1 MSRKSLFKNVYGFR
15 QSLKGSGGMYVILIL
30 GLVSGL
36 SFLLTGGLTPN
47 IERTPENPQF
57 VEIEDQLSPI
67 AQQNLQMQN
76 IKVKPTATP
85 TPTPSNTPTPS
96 TTPTPSPTLAPSITP
111 TPTDPVVACLDR
123 TAVALLIDLSASMN
137 VPSSKLSALNSALN
151 LLQSN
156 LTDDTVVGAYAFGPY
171 PNYNQ
176 SGGDV
181 SFNFENN
188 KGVKQ
193 ILPFSKYS
201 DNKSSIDSQLGGLTQ
216 GGVGGTYM
224 RNGFRLMAQKV
235 QAAKQT
241 FPDYDFVTILLSDG
255 VPELGDD
262 DPVVQDYWSRG
273 LGFPT
278 VTCAGSTCFAKHQDP
293 RAWSDIGTNNVIT
306 PLRNQSKD
314 QIIYTIAL
322 YGTTFPDTQLK
333 SYLEDLLVD
342 VAGSS
347 NTPNYQYIN
356 STNYSQ
362 LSTFFTRIL
371 DASCQ

>member
-1 MSRKSLFKNVYGFR
+1 MLFQLRGKTLQRLRKNMR
-15 QSLKGSGGMYVILIL
+15 GSGGMYVLLII

-47 IERTPENPQF
+47 IERNPENPEF
-57 VEIEDQLSPI
+57 VEIEDQLTPI

-76 IKVKPTATP
+76 IQIKPTATP
-85 TPTPSNTPTPS
+85 TPTPSNTPTPTPT
-96 TTPTPSPTLAPSITP
+96 TTPQPTSAPTP

-151 LLQSN
+151 LLQTK

-171 PNYNQ
+171 PNSN
-176 SGGDV
+176 SGGDT

-193 ILPFSKYS
+193 IIPFSRYS
-201 DNKSSIDSQLGGLTQ
+201 DNKATIDTQLGGLVQ
-216 GGVGGTYM
+216 GGIGGTYM
-224 RNGFRLMAQKV
+224 RNGFRLMTQKI
-235 QAAKQT
+235 QAAKQA
-241 FPDYDFVTILLSDG
+241 FPEYEFVTILLSDG
-255 VPELGDD
+255 VPEHGVN

-273 LGFPT
+273 LGFPV
-278 VTCAGSTCFAKHQDP
+278 VTCAGNTCFAKHQDP
-293 RAWSDIGTNNVIT
+293 RAWSDIGTSNLIT

-314 QIIYTIAL
+314 QIVYTIAL
-322 YGTTFPDTQLK
+322 YGTTFPDTQLRTH
-333 SYLEDLLVD
+333 LEDLLVD
-342 VAGSS
+342 VAGSGS
-347 NTPNYQYIN
+347 APNYQYIN
-356 STNYSQ
+356 TTNYSQ

-371 DASCQ
+371 DATCQ